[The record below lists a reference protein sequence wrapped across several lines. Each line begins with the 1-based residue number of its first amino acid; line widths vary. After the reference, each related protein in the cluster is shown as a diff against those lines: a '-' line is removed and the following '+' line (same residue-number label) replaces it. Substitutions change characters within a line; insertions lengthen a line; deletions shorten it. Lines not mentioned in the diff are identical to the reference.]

1 KISGCMNSCG
11 QHGLAHIGF
20 HGSSMKVE
28 KNTLPA
34 LQLLLGGGRL
44 GNGEG
49 RIADKVIKLPSK
61 RVLDIIRYLLNDY
74 LENQNDDEAF
84 NDYYDRQGNKYF
96 YDLLKPLADLSTIKE
111 SDFIDWGSEDKFKTE
126 IGIGECAGVMIDLVA
141 TLIYDAEEKLADA
154 QHAINEGR
162 LADAAYFTYS
172 AGIHTAKALLLENKV
187 HCNTHSGIIA
197 DFDTHFGDFYGFKTA
212 INFSG
217 FIMRINSQKADEAFV
232 NEYFQEVQGFIAK
245 AKEIRA

>member
-1 KISGCMNSCG
+1 M
-11 QHGLAHIGF
+11 
-20 HGSSMKVE
+20 
-28 KNTLPA
+28 
-34 LQLLLGGGRL
+34 
-44 GNGEG
+44 
-49 RIADKVIKLPSK
+49 
-61 RVLDIIRYLLNDY
+61 LNDY
-74 LENQNDDEAF
+74 QENQHDEEAF

-96 YDLLKPLADLSTIKE
+96 YDLLKPLADLSTIKD

-126 IGIGECAGVMIDLVA
+126 IGVGECAGVMIDLVA

-232 NEYFQEVQGFIAK
+232 KEYFEEVQGFIAK